1 VENGKPVREARD
13 TQGRGTP
20 DVLTLFDAEGHPKQQ
35 ELIEGKGSRPNKK
48 LFLAPDGSVVAQC
61 LDTNGD
67 GRFDA
72 RARIENGQVVEA
84 LIDTKGKGVADQ
96 REIYEK
102 GVRVRLDADTNGDR
116 KPDVIQ
122 YFSGNAVVRQDE
134 DTNFD
139 GVIDRRFENGKPV
152 ALSGQTAVPPPL
164 GALDCGEIDRFWS
177 RR

>member
-1 VENGKPVREARD
+1 
-13 TQGRGTP
+13 
-20 DVLTLFDAEGHPKQQ
+20 
-35 ELIEGKGSRPNKK
+35 
-48 LFLAPDGSVVAQC
+48 
-61 LDTNGD
+61 
-67 GRFDA
+67 
-72 RARIENGQVVEA
+72 
-84 LIDTKGKGVADQ
+84 
-96 REIYEK
+96 
-102 GVRVRLDADTNGDR
+102 VRVRLDADTNGDR